1 MKVKINETQ
10 LNRLKKQ
17 LTLNEVGGYDSTDL
31 MAFHGGMVQGEIVL
45 LVSKFVSLLESL
57 IDGLKSGEMSKK
69 ILLGGV
75 LALNQE
81 IESNIKRLGELTS
94 EIYID
99 DDFKSIMKSYIR
111 TLNKVSKFFKLL
123 VDVRSGVYG
132 GSIITGITGIA
143 DNMTKEE
150 LELQISE
157 KLATLGGEIEQ
168 IGEIIHQMRERYRN
182 RLEKN

>member
-1 MKVKINETQ
+1 
-10 LNRLKKQ
+10 
-17 LTLNEVGGYDSTDL
+17 
-31 MAFHGGMVQGEIVL
+31 
-45 LVSKFVSLLESL
+45 
-57 IDGLKSGEMSKK
+57 
-69 ILLGGV
+69 
-75 LALNQE
+75 
-81 IESNIKRLGELTS
+81 
-94 EIYID
+94 
-99 DDFKSIMKSYIR
+99 MKSYIR

-132 GSIITGITGIA
+132 GNIVTGITGIA

-157 KLATLGGEIEQ
+157 KLATLGEEIEQ